1 MHVGSQ
7 GDKVAGVLA
16 LHQIPCSEDYTLTSA
31 VPRMPEVESLFLK
44 ALN

>member
-7 GDKVAGVLA
+7 GDKVTGVLA

-31 VPRMPEVESLFLK
+31 VPRMPVFKSFE
-44 ALN
+44 LNI

>member
-7 GDKVAGVLA
+7 GDRVAGVLA
-16 LHQIPCSEDYTLTSA
+16 LHQIPCSQDWTLTSA
-31 VPRMPEVESLFLK
+31 VPRMPEVEGLFLK